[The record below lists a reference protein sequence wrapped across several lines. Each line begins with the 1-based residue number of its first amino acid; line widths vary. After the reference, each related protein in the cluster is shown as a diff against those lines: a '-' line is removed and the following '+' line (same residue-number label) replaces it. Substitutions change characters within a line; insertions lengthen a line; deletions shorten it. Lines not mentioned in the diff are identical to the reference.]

1 MHVQR
6 ALVVV
11 ASLGVLSAVVS
22 ADVVLFD
29 NFGEGDAYIN
39 AGGWSIGS
47 PQYGSPEVNWHQGNG
62 LEISGDTDFAL
73 STVTAAITA
82 VTGLNQATLSVYES
96 REDGS
101 PGQLLESVTRS
112 NLPLLGWNMPPT
124 AFAFSGDTVLEAGQ
138 TYWVIASAPLG
149 STMVWNQNS
158 TLDLGLFARKRA
170 GEEPW
175 SQFDG
180 FTRGAMRIDAVPVGL
195 HVPAPAA
202 LWLLW
207 AGMSLNTRRRRG
219 DAA

>member
-1 MHVQR
+1 MQVQR
-6 ALVVV
+6 ALVALASFIVVPVV
-11 ASLGVLSAVVS
+11 A

-29 NFGEGDAYIN
+29 NFGEDDAYIN

-47 PQYGSPEVNWHQGNG
+47 PQYGFPEVSWHQGNG
-62 LEISGDTDFAL
+62 IEISGDADYAL

-82 VTGLNQATLSVYES
+82 VTGLNQATLSVYASSEY
-96 REDGS
+96 GS
-101 PGQLLESVTRS
+101 PGQLLESVTKS

-124 AFAFSGDTVLEAGQ
+124 AFTFSGDTILEAGKR
-138 TYWVIASAPLG
+138 YWVIASAPIG

-180 FTRGAMRIDAVPVGL
+180 YTRGAMRINATPVGL
-195 HVPAPAA
+195 QVPAPAA

-207 AGMSLNTRRRRG
+207 AGMSLRTRRRRD
-219 DAA
+219 DAV